1 MLVGRRRERAILD
14 RLLSTVRAGSGA
26 ALALSGE
33 AGIGKSALLEYAVE
47 SAPDLRILRAAGV
60 EAEMELAFAALHQ
73 LCGPLLDQ
81 RGRLPA
87 RQSDALA
94 TVFGLGPATPPD
106 RLLLGL
112 AVLSLLSEAASERP
126 LLCVVD
132 DAHWVDRASAA
143 ALGFAARRLLAEPVA
158 MLIATREPSEEFRA
172 LPELVV
178 EGLPDADARLLLRSA
193 VDGPLDEQVR
203 ERIIAETRGNPLA
216 LLELPW
222 GLTPVQLAGGFG
234 LPAVLPI
241 PRSLAQ
247 CYARRVEGLPEDAR
261 LLLLVAAADSTG
273 DPSLVCRAAQR
284 LGIRE
289 EAVAAVE
296 RAGLLEIGIGVR
308 FRHPLVRSEV
318 YGAASP
324 RDRRM
329 VHRMLAEVTDPQRD
343 PDRRI
348 WHLARATADPEEA
361 VAAELERSAQRARER
376 GGLAAAAAFLER
388 AVDLTPDP
396 TRRMGRLLLAAQ
408 SQHLAGATDAATR
421 LLAIAEAGP
430 LDELGHARLDLL
442 RAHFAFARPG
452 GTDATAMLR
461 GAARRLQPL
470 APGLARMAHLE
481 ALCAAVC
488 AGRLARDGD
497 VAEVA
502 ADALAAPAPPGR
514 SPRACDFLLDGLA
527 TLFVEGY
534 AAALPTIRRALRAFL
549 TEPCTEDTLRW
560 MWFAGFVGAAVWDD
574 DAWDQLSARHLQV
587 VSESGALEVLKFPR
601 CLRATVHTLAGELT
615 TAESQVV
622 ATEAAGEACGTRFP
636 GYGAIVLAA
645 WRGDE
650 EEVSELTRTIT
661 DDVVPRG
668 EGIGLT
674 AAHWANAVLLNGLG
688 RHEEALSAAER
699 ASEGAEQVVFA
710 TWGLGELILAAS
722 RCGRADRAAETL
734 ERLSAQTRAS
744 GTDWALGMEAGLRAL
759 LSTGDAAERLHVEAI
774 ERLSR
779 TRIRVELA
787 RAHLRYGEWLRRER
801 RRTDAR
807 DQLRTAHAMLDAMGV
822 EAFARRAETEL
833 LATGE
838 RVRRRAPGIPEQ
850 LTTQEAQVARL
861 ATEGLSNP
869 EIATRLFISPRTA
882 EYHLHKVFA
891 KLGISSRIQLER
903 ALRQETTA
911 MAAG

>member
-73 LCGPLLDQ
+73 LCAPLLDQ

-112 AVLSLLSEAASERP
+112 AVLSLVSEAASERP

-234 LPAVLPI
+234 LPAALPI

-329 VHRMLAEVTDPQRD
+329 VHRMLAEVTDPQLD
-343 PDRRI
+343 PDRRV

-396 TRRMGRLLLAAQ
+396 ARRMGRLLLAAQ

-442 RAHFAFARPG
+442 RAHFAFAQR
-452 GTDATAMLR
+452 
-461 GAARRLQPL
+461 
-470 APGLARMAHLE
+470 
-481 ALCAAVC
+481 
-488 AGRLARDGD
+488 
-497 VAEVA
+497 
-502 ADALAAPAPPGR
+502 
-514 SPRACDFLLDGLA
+514 
-527 TLFVEGY
+527 FV
-534 AAALPTIRRALRAFL
+534 L
-549 TEPCTEDTLRW
+549 
-560 MWFAGFVGAAVWDD
+560 
-574 DAWDQLSARHLQV
+574 
-587 VSESGALEVLKFPR
+587 
-601 CLRATVHTLAGELT
+601 
-615 TAESQVV
+615 
-622 ATEAAGEACGTRFP
+622 
-636 GYGAIVLAA
+636 
-645 WRGDE
+645 
-650 EEVSELTRTIT
+650 
-661 DDVVPRG
+661 
-668 EGIGLT
+668 
-674 AAHWANAVLLNGLG
+674 
-688 RHEEALSAAER
+688 HEM
-699 ASEGAEQVVFA
+699 F
-710 TWGLGELILAAS
+710 
-722 RCGRADRAAETL
+722 
-734 ERLSAQTRAS
+734 
-744 GTDWALGMEAGLRAL
+744 
-759 LSTGDAAERLHVEAI
+759 
-774 ERLSR
+774 
-779 TRIRVELA
+779 
-787 RAHLRYGEWLRRER
+787 
-801 RRTDAR
+801 
-807 DQLRTAHAMLDAMGV
+807 
-822 EAFARRAETEL
+822 EL
-833 LATGE
+833 LYIL
-838 RVRRRAPGIPEQ
+838 V
-850 LTTQEAQVARL
+850 
-861 ATEGLSNP
+861 
-869 EIATRLFISPRTA
+869 
-882 EYHLHKVFA
+882 
-891 KLGISSRIQLER
+891 
-903 ALRQETTA
+903 
-911 MAAG
+911 